1 MTAHVAGE
9 ALRAAVREGV
19 PVSGQ
24 RKRKGG
30 GGNPVGKG
38 GGGASGQD
46 REDRMWVC
54 RGCCCGTRAQHPGVD
69 HRALEQLARAGA
81 QRAGLRY
88 ATTDCLGPCAQ
99 GNIVV
104 VRREGRIRWYRR
116 MNSEQATTEL
126 LEHLEHGD
134 ALPAAFD
141 GHLMPGRDGW
151 VPDP

>member
-1 MTAHVAGE
+1 M
-9 ALRAAVREGV
+9 
-19 PVSGQ
+19 SGQ

-38 GGGASGQD
+38 GAGGSGGASGRD
-46 REDRMWVC
+46 RVDRMWVC
-54 RGCCCGTRAQHPGVD
+54 RGCCCGTRAKHPGVD
-69 HRALEQLARAGA
+69 HRALEKQARAGA

-116 MNSEQATTEL
+116 MNDEAATTEL

-134 ALPAAFD
+134 ALPASFD
-141 GHLMPGRDGW
+141 GHRMPARDG
-151 VPDP
+151 VLPDP